1 MSRPIVALL
10 TDFGT
15 RDHYVGAVKG
25 AVLAVCPEAEVV
37 DVTHEVTPHDVAEGA
52 FALGAAYRA
61 FPGRTVFV
69 GVVDP
74 GVGTARRGLVV
85 EAGGYRLVGPDNG
98 LLTFVLADN
107 PAASIREIANTG
119 LFRQE
124 VAPTFHGR
132 DIFAPVAGHLARG
145 APLDLIGP
153 PASGPVL
160 LEIPRVVPRG
170 DGEWEAVVLHVDRF
184 GNLTTNM
191 TRRDLE
197 RILAEPGGGTGI
209 TVLVEGAVLPLV
221 RTYADVPQGEP
232 CALVGSSDRLE
243 VAVNCGSATRLLGA
257 SRGAPVRV
265 RRT

>member
-15 RDHYVGAVKG
+15 RDHYAGAVKG
-25 AVLAVCPEAEVV
+25 AVLAACPEAAVV

-52 FALGAAYRA
+52 FALGAAYKA

-69 GVVDP
+69 AVVDP
-74 GVGTARRGLVV
+74 GVGTARRGLAV
-85 EAGGYRLVGPDNG
+85 EAGGYRFVAPDNG
-98 LLTFVLADN
+98 LLTFVLADH
-107 PAASIREIANTG
+107 PDASIREIANAG
-119 LFRQE
+119 LFRHD
-124 VAPTFHGR
+124 VSPTFHGR
-132 DIFAPVAGHLARG
+132 DVFAPVAGHLARG

-153 PASGPVL
+153 VASATVL
-160 LEIPRVVPRG
+160 LELPRIVPRAA
-170 DGEWEAVVLHVDRF
+170 GEWEAVVLHVDRF
-184 GNLTTNM
+184 GNLTTNV

-197 RILAEPGGGTGI
+197 RILAGSGDAAGI
-209 TVLVEGAVLPLV
+209 TVVVGGAVLPLV

-243 VAVNCGSATRLLGA
+243 VAVNCGSAARLLGA

-265 RRT
+265 RRA